1 MSDAM
6 SEAMKGTRKAAREVM
21 EADIADQVKLLGK
34 KNSGQANPVPGEH
47 TMPRAPTPDEIEAGL
62 LAWRRT
68 QLENEQLKYQLAQV
82 KAQKDEMIGVL
93 KSLASILV
101 TYQNSL
107 TEQDP
112 VQS

>member
-1 MSDAM
+1 M
-6 SEAMKGTRKAAREVM
+6 TM
-21 EADIADQVKLLGK
+21 EQDIAGEVKLLGK
-34 KNSGQANPVPGEH
+34 KNSGKVNQVPTEP
-47 TMPRAPTPDEIEAGL
+47 TMPRSPTPDEIEAGL

-68 QLENEQLKYQLAQV
+68 QLENEQLKYHLAQV
-82 KAQKDEMIGVL
+82 KAEKDEMRGVL